1 MAQTFAPSES
11 HAAVPLLETKL
22 RRPTGTSFQVARP
35 RLFQQLAASA
45 DRRLILVSA
54 PAGYGKTALVSGWLA
69 ACGTPYAWLSLD
81 EHDDD
86 LESFLVYLVAA
97 VRTAWSHALDDF
109 ALLLN
114 MPTLLPPHR
123 LADALLQGLLALPG
137 PLILALDDYHTITAP
152 PIHALMV
159 RLVEHLPPHVHLVLM
174 TRADPPL
181 PMERLRGHQ
190 AVGEIRAAD
199 LRFSSEETRLLLQQ
213 LLGPQ
218 MSPEMLNETAAL
230 LEDSTEGWAVGL
242 QLAALSLRGQ
252 PDPAAFARK
261 IAQHGHEIITE
272 YLLAEVLGGLPAAQR
287 AILLRSSLFNRF
299 CAPLLD
305 AAQAD
310 EGGTPGEERLDGE
323 AFVRA
328 IRRANLF
335 VVALDEEGTWFR
347 YHHFFQALLR
357 VRLAQD
363 CHACRDQGHPRPRLR
378 AGLARQGLVGEAV
391 VHALHAGDEAA
402 AASLVEAQVHAAL
415 DREDWR
421 QLDRLLGLL
430 PAAVSNRPR
439 LLLAQAWLHFFR
451 WQFGA
456 LAARLDAAEH
466 ALDAVPPAEPDTVRD
481 TDPGTETTLRGEI
494 SLLRAALASAQGS
507 SAATVKLA
515 EAALLALGPDLHFT
529 LGTAQFYYIWGLQ
542 ACGHYARAV
551 EFAHRQLEL
560 HGWQANVVTLRLFL
574 ALGTAH
580 FEMANLPA
588 MQNVTTI
595 WYKLAA
601 QTSFGLSIGWSL
613 FGLGWLHYQKNEL
626 DLAEEYFGRLTA
638 MAWAAHGRAVIDGYT
653 GLVLI
658 ALARG
663 RPADAQTQVD
673 ALGEH
678 LLERGMSA
686 LAGAVQS
693 LQQRVALATGSD
705 MALAWRRATGTPAGG
720 DFWDQPDLT
729 EVRTLLAAATGSS
742 GPELAQAG
750 ALLSES
756 RAYALG
762 RNSHRRLIEIGGLQA
777 LVYAAEGDAAA
788 ARAALEEAVALAAPG
803 VALRLLLDCG
813 PDLIPLLQDLQA
825 AGTASPGA
833 LGYLQTLLGAFGA
846 PSATS
851 PLSANWPVLPPE
863 PPMRQ
868 PSPAELFTNREID
881 VLILLAQ
888 RLGDKEIAAQLVLSP
903 LTVKKHTQRLYRK
916 LGVPS
921 RRAAVAEAR
930 RLGLI

>member
-1 MAQTFAPSES
+1 MAQRSAPSES
-11 HAAVPLLETKL
+11 QAAVPLLETKL
-22 RRPTGTSFQVARP
+22 RRPTGTSLQVARP
-35 RLFQQLAASA
+35 RLLQQLAASA
-45 DRRLILVSA
+45 DGRLTLVSA

-69 ACGTPYAWLSLD
+69 AYGCPYAWLSLD

-97 VRTAWSHALDDF
+97 VRTAWPQALENF

-114 MPTLLPPHR
+114 TPVPLPPHR
-123 LADALLQGLLALPG
+123 LADALLQELLALPG
-137 PLILALDDYHTITAP
+137 PLILALDDYHTMTAP

-159 RLVEHLPPHVHLVLM
+159 RLVEHLPPHIHLVLM

-181 PMERLRGHQ
+181 PMERLRGHG
-190 AVGEIRAAD
+190 AVGEIRAAG
-199 LRFSSEETRLLLQQ
+199 LRFSPEETRLLLQQ
-213 LLGPQ
+213 LLGPEIP
-218 MSPEMLNETAAL
+218 PETIAETAAL

-242 QLAALSLRGQ
+242 QLAAISLRGQ
-252 PDPAAFARK
+252 ADPAAFARK
-261 IAQHGHEIITE
+261 IARQGHETITE
-272 YLLAEVLGGLPAAQR
+272 YLLAEVLGRLPATQR
-287 AILLRSSLFNRF
+287 AILLQSSLFDRF
-299 CAPLLD
+299 CGPLLD
-305 AAQAD
+305 AAQAG
-310 EGGTPGEERLDGE
+310 EASGEERFDGE

-335 VVALDEEGTWFR
+335 VFALDEAGTWFR

-357 VRLAQD
+357 ARLAQD
-363 CHACRDQGHPRPRLR
+363 STPTDIKVIHAR
-378 AGLARQGLVGEAV
+378 ASRWFGAQGLVSEAV
-391 VHALHAGDEAA
+391 VHALAAGDEAA

-421 QLDRLLGLL
+421 QLDRILGLL
-430 PAAVSNRPR
+430 PLTVSNRPR
-439 LLLAQAWLHFFR
+439 LILAHAWLHFFR

-456 LAARLDAAEH
+456 LSARLDAAER
-466 ALDAVPPAEPDTVRD
+466 ALDTAPAAEHGQDNGIEPVPDSA
-481 TDPGTETTLRGEI
+481 LRGEI
-494 SLLRAALASAQGS
+494 NLLRAALASAQGS
-507 SAATVKLA
+507 SAATVALA
-515 EAALLALGPDLHFT
+515 EAALDALPAELHFALGV
-529 LGTAQFYYIWGLQ
+529 AQFYYVWGLQ
-542 ACGHYARAV
+542 SCGHYARAV
-551 EFAHRQLEL
+551 EFAHRQLEI
-560 HGWQANVVTLRLFL
+560 HGWQANVLTLRLFL

-588 MQNVTTI
+588 MQSVTTI

-626 DLAEEYFGRLTA
+626 DLAHAYFARLTA

-663 RPADAQTQVD
+663 RPAEAQAHVD

-693 LQQRVALATGSD
+693 LQQRVALAAGADT
-705 MALAWRRATGTPAGG
+705 ALAWRRATSAAPAGG

-729 EVRTLLAAATGSS
+729 EVRTLLAAATSS
-742 GPELAQAG
+742 DAPELTQAKV
-750 ALLSES
+750 LLAHS

-777 LVYAAEGDAAA
+777 LVSAAQGDAAA
-788 ARAALEEAVALAAPG
+788 ASAALEEAVNLAAPG
-803 VALRLLLDCG
+803 GTLRLLVDCG
-813 PDLIPLLQDLQA
+813 PVLIPLLQELHIT
-825 AGTASPGA
+825 GTASSGA
-833 LGYLQTLLGAFGA
+833 AGYLQTLLGAFGA
-846 PSATS
+846 PSAAGA
-851 PLSANWPVLPPE
+851 PAAGRPALPPE
-863 PPMRQ
+863 PQLRQ
-868 PSPAELFTNREID
+868 PTPAELFTNREID
-881 VLILLAQ
+881 VLTLLAQ

-916 LGVPS
+916 LGVSS

-930 RLGLI
+930 RLDLI